1 MPRGPDLTTWG
12 PLGDQ
17 KRLQGPRGPREGSR
31 GKPHLQ
37 SSMLSDKR
45 MAVLQELADVG
56 LSAWGRSL
64 SAEVGS
70 TLSHLS
76 ARGRRE
82 GDHPK
87 GLMPFGQEGFLTCL

>member
-1 MPRGPDLTTWG
+1 MPRGPNLTTWG
-12 PLGDQ
+12 SLDDQ
-17 KRLQGPRGPREGSR
+17 KTSQCPRGPKEGSQ

-37 SSMLSDKR
+37 SLMLSDKR
-45 MAVLQELADVG
+45 IAVLQELADVG
-56 LSAWGRSL
+56 LSAWGRPL

-87 GLMPFGQEGFLTCL
+87 GLMPLGQEGFLTRL

>member
-17 KRLQGPRGPREGSR
+17 KTSQSLRGPKEGSR
-31 GKPHLQ
+31 GKPHLR
-37 SSMLSDKR
+37 SLMLSDKR

-56 LSAWGRSL
+56 LSAWGRCL

-70 TLSHLS
+70 TPSHLS

-87 GLMPFGQEGFLTCL
+87 GLMPLGQEGFLIRL